1 MFYIGD
7 IQLTLFT
14 LVYFTLVMSS
24 LHQYCFCLTLY
35 LNHVI
40 KMIFYSAYD
49 FLSFLKKDKKF
60 RNSTILK
67 PPIQESGKAF
77 MIDS

>member
-1 MFYIGD
+1 MFYIGG
-7 IQLTLFT
+7 IQFTLFT

-24 LHQYCFCLTLY
+24 LHQYCFSLALY

-49 FLSFLKKDKKF
+49 FLSFFKKKKDKKF
-60 RNSTILK
+60 RNNT
-67 PPIQESGKAF
+67 
-77 MIDS
+77 M